1 MEAITLFPF
10 FFGGGTGWGYN
21 IFSHTFY
28 IEQPTIILNDILY
41 LYCFQ
46 NIPCNENNKQIR
58 REPADGDVDQISQS
72 KINRSMMCTWY
83 DIDLEANLILDFS
96 SSDNSKKYI
105 YQSYFTFWPITW
117 NINSWNNVNYFGLAI
132 ESRHI
137 LWSPIWWP
145 TTVTVPRTIPLV
157 FTDGSSWSDWTS
169 NVSFE
174 NPNTIVGLKDLLI
187 IIVSERWS
195 NLFL

>member
-1 MEAITLFPF
+1 M
-10 FFGGGTGWGYN
+10 
-21 IFSHTFY
+21 
-28 IEQPTIILNDILY
+28 
-41 LYCFQ
+41 YCFQ

-83 DIDLEANLILDFS
+83 DIYLEANLILDFS
-96 SSDNSKKYI
+96 SSDNSNIYI
-105 YQSYFTFWPITW
+105 YQSYFTFRPITW